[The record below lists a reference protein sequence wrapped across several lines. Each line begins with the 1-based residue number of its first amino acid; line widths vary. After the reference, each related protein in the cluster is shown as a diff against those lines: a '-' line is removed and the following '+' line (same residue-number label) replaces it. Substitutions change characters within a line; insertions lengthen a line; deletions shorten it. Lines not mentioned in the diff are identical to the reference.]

1 MKKRIITSTAFAACL
16 ALCAAMWPQN
26 DPAVETSV
34 LLTPPAV
41 IAAQPEVPEMP
52 EIEEIIMPEEEKS
65 DVTQPE
71 PVKEAA
77 TALGS
82 SPIQAP
88 PSGEVQ
94 ASPEQNATPQQEPEP
109 APASPDSAP
118 DNMVYVPGF
127 GWIESQGPNHAEYA
141 EDMYENGNKIGI
153 MG

>member
-16 ALCAAMWPQN
+16 ALCAATWPQN

-34 LLTPPAV
+34 LPTPPAV
-41 IAAQPEVPEMP
+41 IAAQPEVSEMP

-94 ASPEQNATPQQEPEP
+94 ASPEQNATPPQETEP

-127 GWIESQGPNHAEYA
+127 GWIESQGPNHVEYA
-141 EDMYENGNKIGI
+141 EDMCENGNKIES

>member
-1 MKKRIITSTAFAACL
+1 MKNRVIAIAAFAACL
-16 ALCAAMWPQN
+16 ALCAAVWPK
-26 DPAVETSV
+26 DEPSRETPEPS
-34 LLTPPAV
+34 TPPAV

-88 PSGEVQ
+88 PSGEV
-94 ASPEQNATPQQEPEP
+94 
-109 APASPDSAP
+109 
-118 DNMVYVPGF
+118 
-127 GWIESQGPNHAEYA
+127 
-141 EDMYENGNKIGI
+141 
-153 MG
+153 

>member
-1 MKKRIITSTAFAACL
+1 MKKLIITVAASADCL
-16 ALCAAMWPQN
+16 ALCAAVWPQN
-26 DPAVETSV
+26 KPAEETPA
-34 LLTPPAV
+34 LPIPPAV
-41 IAAQPEVPEMP
+41 IATQPEVPEMP

-94 ASPEQNATPQQEPEP
+94 ASPEQNATPPQETG
-109 APASPDSAP
+109 AC
-118 DNMVYVPGF
+118 PG
-127 GWIESQGPNHAEYA
+127 IT
-141 EDMYENGNKIGI
+141 
-153 MG
+153 